1 MHIILNN
8 NNTANV
14 SKLIINTIICL
25 WLGRFDHSGL
35 AEGDIDWQNVG
46 PVERLRVNIHSGCV
60 NWIVM
65 TELSLE
71 IVYIENEMT
80 LPSPVEVNEEEYESW

>member
-1 MHIILNN
+1 M
-8 NNTANV
+8 
-14 SKLIINTIICL
+14 

>member
-1 MHIILNN
+1 M
-8 NNTANV
+8 V
-14 SKLIINTIICL
+14 V
-25 WLGRFDHSGL
+25 GRFDHSGL

-46 PVERLRVNIHSGCV
+46 PIECLRVNIHSGCV

-71 IVYIENEMT
+71 IGYMENEIT
-80 LPSPVEVNEEEYESW
+80 LPSSEEINEEEYESW